1 MKPLY
6 ESILKSTNSGIYAI
20 GETIYNKLLN
30 GEKLTVRELKWINT
44 NVGVFK
50 VNREQLINLINK
62 LKMHNISL
70 NWLDVSN
77 ITNMNDMFAH
87 LDFNGDISKWDVR
100 KVSDMSYMFYK
111 SKFNGNISKW
121 DVRNVINM
129 RSMFAYSEFN
139 MDISNWEIHPKSVT
153 YDMFFRCPI
162 EAKYKP
168 KKL

>member
-1 MKPLY
+1 MKSLY
-6 ESILKSTNSGIYAI
+6 ESILGSTKSGKIVF

-30 GEKLTVRELKWINT
+30 GEKLTVQELKWTNT

-50 VNREQLINLINK
+50 VNREQLINLLNK
-62 LKMHNISL
+62 LKIYNISL

-77 ITNMNDMFAH
+77 INNMNNMFAH

-111 SKFNGNISKW
+111 SKFNGNISEW

-129 RSMFAYSEFN
+129 RGMFAYSKFN
-139 MDISNWEIHPKSVT
+139 MDISKWEIQPKSFT
-153 YDMFFRCPI
+153 YDMFFSCPI

-168 KKL
+168 KI